1 MKNVIKLSFILAFV
15 LTAFT
20 ASAQQPAKKPRPSP
34 ADTVKGTLKKGIEVE
49 IAYSQPSVKG
59 RTIGSDIAP
68 YGKVWRT
75 GANNAT
81 TIVFSKDVQVE
92 GKALKA
98 GKYAIYTIP
107 GEKDWVVIFNS
118 GVKNWGTVYKEEE
131 DVLRVTV
138 KTQKAPEFVEQFKFK
153 IDPSGIISFAWGDKM
168 VAFKV
173 K

>member
-1 MKNVIKLSFILAFV
+1 MKKLMSYLFITGFI

-20 ASAQQPAKKPRPSP
+20 ASAQEPAKKPKASP
-34 ADTVKGTLKKGIEVE
+34 ADTVKGTLKKGVDVE

-59 RTIGSDIAP
+59 RTIGTDIAP

-81 TIVFSKDVQVE
+81 TIAFSKDVQVE

-107 GEKDWVVIFNS
+107 GEKDWVIIFNN

-131 DVLRVTV
+131 DVFRVTV
-138 KTQKAPEFVEQFKFK
+138 KTQKSPAFVEQFKFK
-153 IDPSGIISFAWGDKM
+153 IDPSGQISFAWGDKM